1 MSISDNYTP
10 LKQQGNGTTTE
21 FSDVW
26 SVISSAYLRVY
37 LESVATGVQVLQVEG
52 SDYAVVIT
60 TSGFVVTMVT
70 APTSSDYLVVARDVS
85 QDQTNPYRTSKGFQ
99 GGVVENSFDKITA
112 MVQDVQDGLD
122 RTPKTQVGS
131 DPLTFPPYVAGL
143 YLGWSADTAGSVV
156 TATKTIAEVDA
167 AVDLVNSVTAGSG
180 VLVSSSDTTIGF
192 LNTKLVAG
200 TNIGF
205 TVNNP
210 ASAETMTIDI
220 PNASETVS
228 GCVEA
233 STTAEMTA
241 GTADKYPDGAKV
253 KAYVDSAVDAIEIV
267 TLGTPVTL
275 TTQTEVTTSS
285 ITSGIGIIY
294 VYAYDLSTN
303 GTSDIIIQIGD
314 SGGIE
319 TTGYVGNTS
328 NDGGTSSSWSGEGFE
343 PIEGMAASNAYQLV
357 YTLHLVNSAT
367 NTWMIN
373 GGYSQTNSTQTGEG
387 IGRKSLS
394 GELTQIKITTKN
406 GTDQFD
412 VGTFNTRY

>member
-112 MVQDVQDGLD
+112 IVQDMQDDLD

-143 YLGWSADTAGSVV
+143 YLGWSTSTAGSVV
-156 TATKTIAEVDA
+156 TGTKTIAEVDA
-167 AVDLVNSVTAGSG
+167 AVDLVGSVTAGSG

-233 STTAEMTA
+233 ATTAEMTA
-241 GTADKYPDGAKV
+241 GTSGKYPDSAKV
-253 KAYVDSAVDAIEIV
+253 KAYVDTSIDSASIPPSLVAVAGGTTDGTSANYDGDGILNDISGMVGITSITRTGAGVYDVVLDDTMSGTNYTVLVQALCDEDPATPSNQARNIGQYDTVTTGGFRVTTGRNTTGSVVVDARI
-267 TLGTPVTL
+267 L
-275 TTQTEVTTSS
+275 S
-285 ITSGIGIIY
+285 IMVFG
-294 VYAYDLSTN
+294 VKA
-303 GTSDIIIQIGD
+303 
-314 SGGIE
+314 
-319 TTGYVGNTS
+319 
-328 NDGGTSSSWSGEGFE
+328 
-343 PIEGMAASNAYQLV
+343 
-357 YTLHLVNSAT
+357 
-367 NTWMIN
+367 
-373 GGYSQTNSTQTGEG
+373 
-387 IGRKSLS
+387 
-394 GELTQIKITTKN
+394 
-406 GTDQFD
+406 
-412 VGTFNTRY
+412 